1 MRKLFA
7 YILASVTL
15 AACTSEDMLVEE
27 IDVQE
32 PTIEVDST
40 GVWVSK
46 PQPIMSGFPIGSRSS
61 LAFDKFAGNIMTF
74 GWSASDNISVFKYEA
89 EHPQPIQFVQTAG
102 NSEGSLAC
110 SIKSADENIKYL
122 LGNTEYV
129 AYYPYHPKED
139 FDGYSIDVKYT
150 DQVQTAS
157 VDMRHYF
164 DTKET
169 MTADNET
176 ARLNYQAYKDSEKN
190 AAAHLNN
197 YDYMCAPHTK
207 TRAMGGI
214 TFPMKR
220 MGAIV
225 RFYIKSPKEDMVYTE
240 LQLYNE
246 SEEFTLEGTINVQN
260 STLTPT
266 KTSHVMKLKLG
277 VDGNGFD
284 IGVNGN
290 TNPFY
295 KLNGDKA
302 YLVAYMMLGPVDL
315 SSSTEHPRKKSILYL
330 IAHDKNVPANV
341 HYYKAEL
348 SAQPNLYA
356 NILHQWQLSGNEP
369 DNAIEFTET
378 TVEEWTQA
386 TGYDNGDGKG
396 TESW

>member
-7 YILASVTL
+7 YILASMTL

-102 NSEGSLAC
+102 NSQGSLVC
-110 SIKSADENIKYL
+110 SIESADETIKYL

-139 FDGYSIDVKYT
+139 FSDYSINVKYT

-225 RFYIKSPKEDMVYTE
+225 RFYIKYPVADKVYTE

-284 IGVNGN
+284 IGTKAD

-295 KLNGDKA
+295 KLGDGGRA

-315 SSSTEHPRKKSILYL
+315 STSAAHPRKTSILYL
-330 IAHDKNVPANV
+330 IAHDKAVPANV

-348 SAQPNLYA
+348 KTQPNLYA
-356 NILHQWQLSGNEP
+356 NILHQWQLEGV
-369 DNAIEFTET
+369 DDTAIEFTET
-378 TVEEWTQA
+378 TVEEWSA
-386 TGYDNGDGKG
+386 GPGFYNDGKG